1 MFSWLKYTFWFTQS
15 NCISFFILFYFWN
28 ISFEFWKCMTFLSLL
43 PFFVHFNILLV
54 QKCMTFLSLLPFF
67 AHFNI
72 LLVQKCMTFLSLL
85 PFFAHFNILLVQ
97 KCITFLSLLPFFA
110 HFNILLVQNDYQLHK
125 IEKKIIN
132 RFSLISSLG

>member
-1 MFSWLKYTFWFTQS
+1 
-15 NCISFFILFYFWN
+15 
-28 ISFEFWKCMTFLSLL
+28 
-43 PFFVHFNILLV
+43 
-54 QKCMTFLSLLPFF
+54 MTFLSLLPFF

-125 IEKKIIN
+125 IEKKNKIAI
-132 RFSLISSLG
+132 LIDLA